1 MGECLPSSNKENT
14 NEIRFIAF
22 NPNQNENSILSRNNK
37 VFLMRD
43 TKNDNMNL
51 IVHRNDG
58 MNDYIIEMNISKFS
72 DNNFSKDI
80 EFILILDKSGSM
92 GNNVH
97 RLISSIIPRVL
108 NLLNYSDNDI
118 IHLITFE
125 SYVNLHHMTVRDLK
139 NNYDIIGYGGTEMSG
154 VFNKV
159 REILCQS
166 HNKSNYRILALSDGI
181 IYDQEKTKEEAE
193 ILKTYVDRT
202 DFSISVGSIRFYS
215 GYDCPDTKALSSV
228 LILNTINSK
237 YSVLTEISSC
247 LDDEQISQKIYELFK
262 DDYFASN
269 VILKSENIKFRI
281 DPWKEGKNEVKLL
294 EGQNLVWADKNPSM
308 ENNIGI
314 YEGGK
319 LKYTKEDFKNGYEI
333 KYSTYNEILGEKLK
347 MTLRKVRINK
357 SSGSR
362 AALEENEKII
372 AYYNEFEKKLKDNN
386 NKTALITNELK
397 RINEINV
404 SKFDNQQLAQFI
416 GVDNNNIPIEEF
428 LRNIIKKKK
437 DKNEENNIE
446 NFAFNIF
453 KDFLQIKND

>member
-1 MGECLPSSNKENT
+1 
-14 NEIRFIAF
+14 
-22 NPNQNENSILSRNNK
+22 
-37 VFLMRD
+37 
-43 TKNDNMNL
+43 
-51 IVHRNDG
+51 
-58 MNDYIIEMNISKFS
+58 
-72 DNNFSKDI
+72 
-80 EFILILDKSGSM
+80 
-92 GNNVH
+92 
-97 RLISSIIPRVL
+97 
-108 NLLNYSDNDI
+108 
-118 IHLITFE
+118 
-125 SYVNLHHMTVRDLK
+125 
-139 NNYDIIGYGGTEMSG
+139 MSG

-166 HNKSNYRILALSDGI
+166 QNKLNYRILVLSDGI
-181 IYDQEKTKEEAE
+181 IADQDKTKDEAE

-281 DPWKEGKNEVKLL
+281 DPWKQGENEVKLI
-294 EGQNLVWADKNPSM
+294 EGQNLVWADKNPSL

-333 KYSTYNEILGEKLK
+333 KYSIYNEILGEKLK

-362 AALEENEKII
+362 VALEKM
-372 AYYNEFEKKLKDNN
+372 KK
-386 NKTALITNELK
+386 
-397 RINEINV
+397 
-404 SKFDNQQLAQFI
+404 
-416 GVDNNNIPIEEF
+416 
-428 LRNIIKKKK
+428 
-437 DKNEENNIE
+437 
-446 NFAFNIF
+446 
-453 KDFLQIKND
+453 